1 MFLDFYRL
9 KEQPFGVTPDP
20 RFLYMSETHREALAS
35 LFYGVKSGRGFMAL
49 VAKPGMGKTSLLFR
63 LMQNLEP
70 TARTVFLFQTQC
82 DSREFLKYLLA
93 DMGIQSDSTDLV
105 KMHSQLNETLA
116 ENAKTG
122 KQLVV
127 IVDEAQNLDPSVLET
142 IRLLSDFETS
152 RQKLLQIVLS
162 GQLQL
167 AEKLASPSL
176 VQLSQRISI
185 LSRLRPFSTEETA
198 AYIQH
203 RLAVAGYS
211 GEPLFSAA
219 AVELIADLSQGIP
232 RNINNLCFNALS
244 WGYAVKKDEISAEI
258 VKDVA
263 ADMSIFYRPEVAAP
277 DVAPPPPA
285 VAEPAIAVKSEAEAE
300 KIPIVAPTLGLGSM
314 PTRDGRDLSE
324 PPRASHSVRN
334 AALAACVVAAAFLA
348 GYGWQNYHRATEPRP
363 REAQAELVPPKAPA
377 AKQVSGENSG
387 MTGVAK
393 PSPESKGG
401 KPLGNATVAA
411 EPRVARP
418 SLAVIPKA
426 DIQRGLSP
434 APDVSAEMNG
444 KVKAVIVKR
453 NDTLWKLSQQ
463 YSPPGAT
470 ADNFYS
476 ITSLNNLPDPNH
488 IEAGQRLLLPVE
500 PKGGLGASPG
510 GGPPAKKKAKA
521 GRDSTT
527 GDAPPSTNM
536 TNPSAG
542 ASSPGG
548 RVL

>member
-9 KEQPFGVTPDP
+9 REQPFGVTPDP

-93 DMGIQSDSTDLV
+93 DMGIQTDSTDLV

-185 LSRLRPFSTEETA
+185 LSRLRPFSSEETS

-203 RLAVAGYS
+203 RLSVAGYS
-211 GEPLFSAA
+211 GTPLFIPSA
-219 AVELIADLSQGIP
+219 VDLIAELSQGIP

-244 WGYAVKKDEISAEI
+244 WGYAVKKNEISAEI
-258 VKDVA
+258 IKEVA
-263 ADMSIFYRPEVAAP
+263 ADLSIFYRPETGAT
-277 DVAPPPPA
+277 DVVPPLPPP
-285 VAEPAIAVKSEAEAE
+285 VETTIAVKSTGETEN
-300 KIPIVAPTLGLGSM
+300 IPVVAPSLGL
-314 PTRDGRDLSE
+314 
-324 PPRASHSVRN
+324 ASNVSQSGGWSSPVPQRTSHWVRN
-334 AALAACVVAAAFLA
+334 GVLAACAVVVAFLA
-348 GYGWQNYHRATEPRP
+348 GYGWQNYHRVSGTHPQEV
-363 REAQAELVPPKAPA
+363 QAESLPPKASAESPVSSKAPPA
-377 AKQVSGENSG
+377 SAVTPKRISEGGRPAGTTAVPEGSNVAPAYVPKTAMASGQDGAAPSVSGG
-387 MTGVAK
+387 
-393 PSPESKGG
+393 
-401 KPLGNATVAA
+401 
-411 EPRVARP
+411 AR
-418 SLAVIPKA
+418 
-426 DIQRGLSP
+426 G
-434 APDVSAEMNG
+434 DV
-444 KVKAVIVKR
+444 KTVIVKP
-453 NDTLWKLSQQ
+453 NDTLWKLSQK
-463 YSPPGAT
+463 YSPASAT
-470 ADNFYS
+470 ADNFRA

-500 PKGGLGASPG
+500 SKSGTEGSTGGTSPSTSKAKDETDASPDDT
-510 GGPPAKKKAKA
+510 PPV
-521 GRDSTT
+521 
-527 GDAPPSTNM
+527 TNKP
-536 TNPSAG
+536 NSSAG
-542 ASSPGG
+542 ASPW
-548 RVL
+548 R

>member
-9 KEQPFGVTPDP
+9 QEQPFGVTPDP

-82 DSREFLKYLLA
+82 DSREFLKYLLT
-93 DMGIQSDSTDLV
+93 DMGIQIDSIDLV

-185 LSRLRPFSTEETA
+185 LSRLRPFSRDETS

-203 RLAVAGYS
+203 RLSVAGHS
-211 GEPLFSAA
+211 GAPLFSTT
-219 AVELIADLSQGIP
+219 AVELIAELSQGIP

-244 WGYAVKKDEISAEI
+244 WGYAVKKDEIGAEI
-258 VKDVA
+258 IKEVA
-263 ADMSIFYRPEVAAP
+263 ADLSIFYRPEVSSAT
-277 DVAPPPPA
+277 DVAPAPAA
-285 VAEPAIAVKSEAEAE
+285 VAEAAVAVTAAAEE
-300 KIPIVAPTLGLGSM
+300 KEIPIVAPSPGIASRANLGDGWGS
-314 PTRDGRDLSE
+314 PV
-324 PPRASHSVRN
+324 PPRANHSHMVRN
-334 AALAACVVAAAFLA
+334 AVLAACVAVAAFLA
-348 GYGWQNYHRATEPRP
+348 GYGWQNYHRTTGPQARDV
-363 REAQAELVPPKAPA
+363 QAESMPPKASTVNMVSSNNSATSAIAQPKTISKAPQPA
-377 AKQVSGENSG
+377 GTASAPEKASVAPASVGGAS
-387 MTGVAK
+387 MTG
-393 PSPESKGG
+393 
-401 KPLGNATVAA
+401 N
-411 EPRVARP
+411 
-418 SLAVIPKA
+418 
-426 DIQRGLSP
+426 QRGVTP
-434 APDVSAEMNG
+434 SASADATG
-444 KVKAVIVKR
+444 DVKAVIVKR
-453 NDTLWKLSQQ
+453 NDTLWKLSQK

-470 ADNFYS
+470 AENFRA
-476 ITSLNNLPDPNH
+476 ITSLNNISNPDH

-500 PKGGLGASPG
+500 PKGGTDASTDGA
-510 GGPPAKKKAKA
+510 PPALSK
-521 GRDSTT
+521 SN
-527 GDAPPSTNM
+527 S
-536 TNPSAG
+536 SAG
-542 ASSPGG
+542 ASP
-548 RVL
+548 RR

>member
-70 TARTVFLFQTQC
+70 AARTVFLFQTQC

-93 DMGIQSDSTDLV
+93 DMGIQTDSTDLV

-127 IVDEAQNLDPSVLET
+127 IVDEAQNLDSSVLET

-152 RQKLLQIVLS
+152 RQKLIQIVLS

-185 LSRLRPFSTEETA
+185 LSRLRPFSSEETA

-203 RLAVAGYS
+203 RLSVAGYS
-211 GEPLFSAA
+211 GAPLFSAA
-219 AVELIADLSQGIP
+219 AVDLIAELSQGIP

-244 WGYAVKKDEISAEI
+244 WGYAVRRDEISAEI
-258 VKDVA
+258 IKEVA
-263 ADMSIFYRPEVAAP
+263 ADLSIFYRPEVDAIEAVEGPSLAP
-277 DVAPPPPA
+277 TGVETVAPAMIAAVEKKAPVVVPA
-285 VAEPAIAVKSEAEAE
+285 AAVTARANRGEARVLPASQR
-300 KIPIVAPTLGLGSM
+300 T
-314 PTRDGRDLSE
+314 
-324 PPRASHSVRN
+324 SHTVRN
-334 AALAACVVAAAFLA
+334 SVLAACVAVAAFLA
-348 GYGWQNYHRATEPRP
+348 GYGWQNYHRTPQHSRDV
-363 REAQAELVPPKAPA
+363 RAESMPPSAPSGSTASSNSARTSESKQPKISAADRAAGSTSVPKASGA
-377 AKQVSGENSG
+377 APTTSALEPVSPSG
-387 MTGVAK
+387 RAPSALAEAPSGV
-393 PSPESKGG
+393 
-401 KPLGNATVAA
+401 
-411 EPRVARP
+411 R
-418 SLAVIPKA
+418 
-426 DIQRGLSP
+426 
-434 APDVSAEMNG
+434 
-444 KVKAVIVKR
+444 AVIVKP
-453 NDTLWKLSQQ
+453 NDTLWELSQK
-463 YSPPGAT
+463 YSPPSST
-470 ADNFYS
+470 ADNFRK
-476 ITSLNNLPDPNH
+476 ITSLNNLSNPNH

-500 PKGGLGASPG
+500 PKGVSKASPG
-510 GGPPAKKKAKA
+510 GAPSGRKKAN
-521 GRDSTT
+521 S
-527 GDAPPSTNM
+527 
-536 TNPSAG
+536 SAG
-542 ASSPGG
+542 ARP
-548 RVL
+548 